1 MGIVHRRQIP
11 GAPALLYP
19 APKGDR
25 ERRNHQRRLHQAPR
39 TLRRHL
45 CRERD
50 SYRAAAELEQKQQH
64 TRVLQPQVQCG
75 IQQKGAHDRRGDQGE
90 EVCHGLEKENAA
102 EDAKEEARK
111 KARREGKKFDE
122 DAFGKTPKFAGRPD
136 DAKIA
141 GDEPAA
147 DKKDAKPTE
156 RIAVN
161 GKSAADSIMAQEK
174 KAAQDTAW
182 MKNEYVPVTSFIHTL
197 KFDNYSR
204 TYIAYQTPADYYLN
218 EYYTAGKY
226 EGDSIYDNTK
236 HWEMK
241 NTLALATLEGFS
253 KWAKAGL
260 KAFVSYDL
268 RHFELPDTEGG
279 VMKYNEH
286 SVSVGGQLSKRQGKL
301 LHYNAVAEIG
311 VAGEDAGTLAVDGDV
326 DVNISFLGDTLS
338 VIGSGFFHR
347 ITPSFYFRNYHGR
360 HFWWENDLDKII
372 HTRIMGT
379 LKFAKTKTMLRVAVD
394 EIKNYA
400 YLSQSYNVT
409 DNNRA
414 ARTGE

>member
-1 MGIVHRRQIP
+1 MWGSYI
-11 GAPALLYP
+11 
-19 APKGDR
+19 GDR
-25 ERRNHQRRLHQAPR
+25 YQAHLLFSTLHQKATENGGITNDDYIKHPELFED
-39 TLRRHL
+39 T
-45 CRERD
+45 
-50 SYRAAAELEQKQQH
+50 YAENEIP
-64 TRVLQPQVQCG
+64 TVLQQNWNRNNSIHVFFNHRYNVG
-75 IQQKGAHDRRGDQGE
+75 FNRKVRMTDE
-90 EVCHGLEKENAA
+90 EIKAKKFAMASKKENAA

-111 KARREGKKFDE
+111 KARQEGKKFDE

-147 DKKDAKPTE
+147 DKKNAKPTE

-161 GKSAADSIMAQEK
+161 GKNAADSIMAQEK
-174 KAAQDTAW
+174 KAAQDTTW

-311 VAGEDAGTLAVDGDV
+311 VAGEDAGTLA
-326 DVNISFLGDTLS
+326 STA
-338 VIGSGFFHR
+338 
-347 ITPSFYFRNYHGR
+347 T
-360 HFWWENDLDKII
+360 W
-372 HTRIMGT
+372 T
-379 LKFAKTKTMLRVAVD
+379 
-394 EIKNYA
+394 
-400 YLSQSYNVT
+400 
-409 DNNRA
+409 
-414 ARTGE
+414 